1 MKKITVLFLA
11 VVVFGGL
18 FLIGAI
24 SETGAVDIQ
33 RGGTLYVTGQ
43 EIGRID
49 HPARY
54 SWVANSNWSR
64 QVAEYLTFTDEN
76 NITHPWL
83 LEKWEASGDL
93 KTWTLYLRKGIKWN
107 NGDDFIADDVVFTM
121 KEWLDPEVGSST
133 LGLMGGYLRPENI
146 EKVDRYTVRLQLDSP
161 QIAVPEHL
169 YHYPNQ
175 IMNYR
180 TFEGDFIKAPVGT
193 GPFTL
198 EEFSPGERVVLKRR
212 TDPPYWRMGADGE
225 PLPYLDE
232 IVYIDMGHE
241 ISAHVAAFQAGTVNV
256 ITEPELGHFLALRDD
271 PNANVIGT
279 PTAMAQVL
287 RMRVDKEPWDDNQV
301 RTALKY
307 CVDREKIL
315 KMAYYGEGV
324 VGADYH
330 VCPIHPAY
338 CEVGPLP
345 FDPQKAKEVL
355 EEAGYTTP
363 LKVELSVGSGWEDIV
378 SMAEILK
385 QDAAPAFDIQLRT
398 MPVSTYW
405 DLWTEVDLGIT
416 PWTHRPLGTMVLG
429 LAYIC
434 DAEGN
439 PVPWNETRWC
449 DDEFAALLKEAQG
462 ILDVEARREIM
473 CKLEKIQRDRGS
485 IIIAY
490 WRNVWSIANMKVQNF
505 KGHPTQYDEC
515 FREVWLKE

>member
-1 MKKITVLFLA
+1 MKKITVLFFA
-11 VVVFGGL
+11 VVVLGGL

-24 SETGAVDIQ
+24 SATGAVDIQ

-54 SWVANSNWSR
+54 SWVANSNWTR

-83 LEKWEASGDL
+83 LEKWEASEDL

-121 KEWLDPEVGSST
+121 KEWLDSEVGSST

-212 TDPPYWRMGADGE
+212 TDPPYWRMGADGK

-315 KMAYYGEGV
+315 KMAYYGEGI

-338 CEVGPLP
+338 CEVEPLP
-345 FDPQKAKEVL
+345 FNPQKAKEIL

-416 PWTHRPLGTMVLG
+416 PWTAPSVGDNGSGPGLHLRRRGEPCALERDPLV
-429 LAYIC
+429 
-434 DAEGN
+434 
-439 PVPWNETRWC
+439 
-449 DDEFAALLKEAQG
+449 
-462 ILDVEARREIM
+462 
-473 CKLEKIQRDRGS
+473 
-485 IIIAY
+485 
-490 WRNVWSIANMKVQNF
+490 
-505 KGHPTQYDEC
+505 
-515 FREVWLKE
+515 